1 MSVTQTDPPRAEA
14 PDPVPPRR
22 ARPSAELLLLAAGV
36 VAALVVFVVW
46 QTYPNYDT
54 YYTLVWGQELFH
66 GHLPDY
72 DVFRTPTPHPLS
84 TLVAW
89 AMAPFGTAS
98 DRILVLVA
106 LLGYVGFLAVMFAFT
121 KRLLGR
127 TIAFVAVAVLLTRTD
142 MQLLALRAMFDLPFY
157 LMVFAAALVEL
168 RRPRAGWPVLVL
180 LALAGL
186 LRPEAW
192 LLGGVYWLWLARELP
207 RGEALKL
214 LPLVVAAPVLWMLA
228 DTIVTGE
235 PLYSLTS
242 TREVSDQFGR
252 NRGLGDALRHL
263 PRYSGGNDTI
273 VTVGVGG
280 MGLILAVWLL
290 RRRAALALALG
301 GLGLLTFLIISAA
314 GLSVIPRYM
323 TIPSLL
329 LSLCVAVALAGWTQV
344 ERGTTARK
352 VAVGVAVLSVL
363 VIAVRVPFYGS
374 DFSTL
379 ARQAS
384 FVESQHEQL
393 NALSDQSEV
402 AAALQACR
410 PITVPTHA
418 PIPILRYETGLP
430 KEAIEASIQQ
440 DAPPTEGLQLTSR
453 VFNFEPSTGR
463 SVAATPRVTVERPW
477 STRPAPG
484 FERIG
489 RAGRWAAWTRCGEL
503 APPAP

>member
-1 MSVTQTDPPRAEA
+1 M
-14 PDPVPPRR
+14 
-22 ARPSAELLLLAAGV
+22 
-36 VAALVVFVVW
+36 VFVVW

-252 NRGLGDALRHL
+252 NRGA
-263 PRYSGGNDTI
+263 
-273 VTVGVGG
+273 
-280 MGLILAVWLL
+280 
-290 RRRAALALALG
+290 RRRAAQPPALLRRQRHDRHGRRRRHGPDPRRLAPAP
-301 GLGLLTFLIISAA
+301 
-314 GLSVIPRYM
+314 PR
-323 TIPSLL
+323 
-329 LSLCVAVALAGWTQV
+329 G
-344 ERGTTARK
+344 
-352 VAVGVAVLSVL
+352 
-363 VIAVRVPFYGS
+363 
-374 DFSTL
+374 
-379 ARQAS
+379 
-384 FVESQHEQL
+384 
-393 NALSDQSEV
+393 
-402 AAALQACR
+402 AAARARR
-410 PITVPTHA
+410 P
-418 PIPILRYETGLP
+418 
-430 KEAIEASIQQ
+430 
-440 DAPPTEGLQLTSR
+440 
-453 VFNFEPSTGR
+453 
-463 SVAATPRVTVERPW
+463 
-477 STRPAPG
+477 RPAA
-484 FERIG
+484 RS
-489 RAGRWAAWTRCGEL
+489 
-503 APPAP
+503 

>member
-1 MSVTQTDPPRAEA
+1 MSVTQTHPPRAEA
-14 PDPVPPRR
+14 PEPQPDPRR
-22 ARPSAELLLLAAGV
+22 RPSAEWLLLGAGV
-36 VAALVVFVVW
+36 AAALVVFVVW

-98 DRILVLVA
+98 YRILVLAA

-121 KRLLGR
+121 RRLLGR

-142 MQLLALRAMFDLPFY
+142 MQLLALRAMFALPFY
-157 LMVFAAALVEL
+157 LLVFGAALLEL
-168 RRPRAGWPVLVL
+168 RRPRAGWPVLAL

-192 LLGGVYWLWLARELP
+192 LLGGVYWLWLARDLA
-207 RGEALKL
+207 RAEATRL
-214 LPLVVAAPVLWMLA
+214 LVLVVAAPVVWMLA

-242 TREVSDQFGR
+242 TREVSGEFGR
-252 NRGLGDALRHL
+252 DRGVGDALRNL
-263 PRYSGGNDTI
+263 PRYSGANDTL

-280 MGLILAVWLL
+280 MGLLLAVWIL
-290 RRRAALALALG
+290 RRRAVLPVA
-301 GLGLLTFLIISAA
+301 
-314 GLSVIPRYM
+314 
-323 TIPSLL
+323 
-329 LSLCVAVALAGWTQV
+329 LCVAVALAGWTLIR
-344 ERGTTARK
+344 ERTARR
-352 VAVGVAVLSVL
+352 VAIGVAVLSVL
-363 VIAVRVPFYGS
+363 VIGWRASYYVS
-374 DFSTL
+374 DYTTL
-379 ARQAS
+379 ARQAR

-393 NALSDQSEV
+393 GALIDEPEV
-402 AAALQACR
+402 AAALQSCP
-410 PITVPTHA
+410 PITVPSHA

-430 KEAIEASIQQ
+430 KEAIQASIQQ
-440 DAPPTEGLQLTSR
+440 DRPPASGLQLVSR

-463 SVAATPRVTVERPW
+463 AVASAPRVTVERRW
-477 STRPAPG
+477 STHAAPG
-484 FERIG
+484 FEPVTRV
-489 RAGRWAAWTRCGEL
+489 GRWSAAARCDEAATV
-503 APPAP
+503 AP

>member
-14 PDPVPPRR
+14 PEPDPARR
-22 ARPSAELLLLAAGV
+22 ARPSAEVLLLAAGV

-127 TIAFVAVAVLLTRTD
+127 TIAFVAVALLLTRTD

-157 LMVFAAALVEL
+157 LMIFAAALLEL
-168 RRPRAGWPVLVL
+168 RRPRAGWPVLAL
-180 LALAGL
+180 LMLAGL

-192 LLGGVYWLWLARELP
+192 LLGGVYWLWLARDLP
-207 RGEALKL
+207 RADALKL

-242 TREVSDQFGR
+242 TREVSGEFGR
-252 NRGLGDALRHL
+252 NRGIGDALRNL
-263 PRYSGGNDTI
+263 PRYSGANDTI

-280 MGLILAVWLL
+280 MGLILGVWLL
-290 RRRAALALALG
+290 RRKATLPLALG
-301 GLGLLTFLIISAA
+301 GLGLCTFLIISAA

-329 LSLCVAVALAGWTQV
+329 L
-344 ERGTTARK
+344 
-352 VAVGVAVLSVL
+352 
-363 VIAVRVPFYGS
+363 
-374 DFSTL
+374 TL
-379 ARQAS
+379 
-384 FVESQHEQL
+384 
-393 NALSDQSEV
+393 
-402 AAALQACR
+402 
-410 PITVPTHA
+410 
-418 PIPILRYETGLP
+418 
-430 KEAIEASIQQ
+430 
-440 DAPPTEGLQLTSR
+440 
-453 VFNFEPSTGR
+453 
-463 SVAATPRVTVERPW
+463 
-477 STRPAPG
+477 
-484 FERIG
+484 
-489 RAGRWAAWTRCGEL
+489 
-503 APPAP
+503 

>member
-14 PDPVPPRR
+14 PEPEPPRR
-22 ARPSAELLLLAAGV
+22 ARPSAEVLLLAAGV

-157 LMVFAAALVEL
+157 LMIFAAALLEL

-192 LLGGVYWLWLARELP
+192 LLGGVYWLWLARDLP
-207 RGEALKL
+207 RARRAEA
-214 LPLVVAAPVLWMLA
+214 AAARRRRPGAVDAGRHDRHRRAAVLAHLDA
-228 DTIVTGE
+228 
-235 PLYSLTS
+235 
-242 TREVSDQFGR
+242 
-252 NRGLGDALRHL
+252 RGLRRVRPQ
-263 PRYSGGNDTI
+263 PRD
-273 VTVGVGG
+273 
-280 MGLILAVWLL
+280 
-290 RRRAALALALG
+290 RRRAAQPAPLLGRQRHDRHGRRRRHGAGPRGLDPAPEGRAAARAGRPRPVHVPDHQRRRPLGDPALHDDPVAAADAVRRGRARGLDAGRARHDRPQGGGRGRRALRADHRLAGVVLR
-301 GLGLLTFLIISAA
+301 LGLLDA
-314 GLSVIPRYM
+314 GPPGR
-323 TIPSLL
+323 
-329 LSLCVAVALAGWTQV
+329 
-344 ERGTTARK
+344 
-352 VAVGVAVLSVL
+352 
-363 VIAVRVPFYGS
+363 
-374 DFSTL
+374 
-379 ARQAS
+379 AS
-384 FVESQHEQL
+384 S
-393 NALSDQSEV
+393 S
-402 AAALQACR
+402 
-410 PITVPTHA
+410 
-418 PIPILRYETGLP
+418 
-430 KEAIEASIQQ
+430 
-440 DAPPTEGLQLTSR
+440 
-453 VFNFEPSTGR
+453 PST
-463 SVAATPRVTVERPW
+463 SS
-477 STRPAPG
+477 STR
-484 FERIG
+484 
-489 RAGRWAAWTRCGEL
+489 
-503 APPAP
+503 

>member
-14 PDPVPPRR
+14 PEPDPPRR
-22 ARPSAELLLLAAGV
+22 ARPSAEVLLLAAGV

-157 LMVFAAALVEL
+157 LMIFAAALLEL
-168 RRPRAGWPVLVL
+168 RRPRAGWPVLAL
-180 LALAGL
+180 LMLAGL

-207 RGEALKL
+207 RAEALKL

-242 TREVSDQFGR
+242 TREVSGEFGR
-252 NRGLGDALRHL
+252 NRGIGDALRHL
-263 PRYSGGNDTI
+263 PRYSGANDTI

-280 MGLILAVWLL
+280 MGLVLAVWLL
-290 RRRAALALALG
+290 RRKAALPLALG
-301 GLGLLTFLIISAA
+301 GLGLCTFLIIAAA

-329 LSLCVAVALAGWTQV
+329 LTLCVAVALAGWTQV

-363 VIAVRVPFYGS
+363 IIGWRGSYYAS

-379 ARQAS
+379 ARQAD

-393 NALSDQSEV
+393 NALIDDPEV

-410 PITVPTHA
+410 PVTVPTHA
-418 PIPILRYETGLP
+418 PIPILRYETGMP
-430 KEAIEASIQQ
+430 KDAIQASIQQ
-440 DAPPTEGLQLTSR
+440 DAPPTEGLQLVSR

-463 SVAATPRVTVERPW
+463 AVASAPRVTVERRW
-477 STRPAPG
+477 SA
-484 FERIG
+484 
-489 RAGRWAAWTRCGEL
+489 WASCGEL

>member
-14 PDPVPPRR
+14 PEPQPDPRR
-22 ARPSAELLLLAAGV
+22 RPSAEWLLLGAGV
-36 VAALVVFVVW
+36 AAALLVFVVW

-98 DRILVLVA
+98 DRILVLAA

-121 KRLLGR
+121 RRLLGR

-157 LMVFAAALVEL
+157 LLVFGAALLEL
-168 RRPRAGWPVLVL
+168 RRPRAGWPVLAL

-192 LLGGVYWLWLARELP
+192 LLGGVYWLWLARDLP
-207 RGEALKL
+207 RAEAARL
-214 LPLVVAAPVLWMLA
+214 LALVVAAPVLWMLA

-242 TREVSDQFGR
+242 TREVSGEFGR
-252 NRGLGDALRHL
+252 DRGVGDALRNL
-263 PRYSGGNDTI
+263 PRYSGANDTL

-280 MGLILAVWLL
+280 MGLLLAVWIL
-290 RRRAALALALG
+290 RRRAVLPVALG
-301 GLGLLTFLIISAA
+301 GLGLLTFLLIAAA

-329 LSLCVAVALAGWTQV
+329 LTLCVAVALAGWTLIR
-344 ERGTTARK
+344 ERTARR
-352 VAVGVAVLSVL
+352 VAIGVAVLSVL
-363 VIAVRVPFYGS
+363 VIGWRASYYVS
-374 DFSTL
+374 DYTTL
-379 ARQAS
+379 ARQAR

-393 NALSDQSEV
+393 GALIDEPEV
-402 AAALQACR
+402 AATLQSCP

-430 KEAIEASIQQ
+430 KEAIQASIQQ
-440 DAPPTEGLQLTSR
+440 DRPPASGLQLVSR

-463 SVAATPRVTVERPW
+463 AVASAPRVTVERRW
-477 STRPAPG
+477 STHAAPG
-484 FERIG
+484 FEPVARV
-489 RAGRWAAWTRCGEL
+489 GRWSAAARCDEAATV
-503 APPAP
+503 AP

>member
-14 PDPVPPRR
+14 PEPDPPRR
-22 ARPSAELLLLAAGV
+22 ARPSAEVLLLAAGV
-36 VAALVVFVVW
+36 VAALVVYVVW

-66 GHLPDY
+66 GRLPDY

-89 AMAPFGTAS
+89 AIAPFGTAS
-98 DRILVLVA
+98 DRLLVLVA

-157 LMVFAAALVEL
+157 LMVFAAALLEL
-168 RRPRAGWPVLVL
+168 RRPRAGWPVLAL
-180 LALAGL
+180 LMLAGL

-192 LLGGVYWLWLARELP
+192 LLGGVYWLWLARDLP
-207 RGEALKL
+207 RGDALKL
-214 LPLVVAAPVLWMLA
+214 LPLVVAAPLLWMLA
-228 DTIVTGE
+228 DAIVTGE

-242 TREVSDQFGR
+242 TREVSGEFGR
-252 NRGLGDALRHL
+252 NRGIGDALRNL
-263 PRYSGGNDTI
+263 PRYSGANDTI

-280 MGLILAVWLL
+280 MGLLLAVWLL
-290 RRRAALALALG
+290 RRKAALPLALG
-301 GLGLLTFLIISAA
+301 GLGLCTFLIISAA

-329 LSLCVAVALAGWTQV
+329 LTLCVAVALAGWTQI

-363 VIAVRVPFYGS
+363 IIGWRGSYYAS

-393 NALSDQSEV
+393 NALIDDPEV

-410 PITVPTHA
+410 PVTVPTHA
-418 PIPILRYETGLP
+418 PIPILRYETGMP
-430 KEAIEASIQQ
+430 KDAIQASIQQ
-440 DAPPTEGLQLTSR
+440 DAPPTEGLQLVSR

-463 SVAATPRVTVERPW
+463 AVASAPRVTVERRW
-477 STRPAPG
+477 STRPAAG
-484 FERIG
+484 FERLG
-489 RAGRWAAWTRCGEL
+489 RVGRWSAWARCGEA